1 MGRSHVPMNGTT
13 SGRLQP
19 LEDEGSFARV
29 FVIGEEAVPVEPRQH
44 VHLLEHIEERRHG
57 PPRQV
62 GVGCGAGFLTA
73 GVELAHE
80 EQRLDCGKRDP
91 ELADR
96 AVALLG
102 VKVQDDPVAMA
113 FQSAIELTAEHLPVE
128 EPDRDLAGWRVCQVL
143 VALELDP
150 LHRGEGD
157 SRGFVIL
164 QGAGLISFDLEVGLY
179 VVDIAGDP
187 IHVLAVAHVLELAQ
201 GQDEPVLLR
210 QPLGHVPDLP
220 AGLVGLLDHDGVE
233 RASCRRQVRHLLVVF
248 LIGPTVGPEVALAP
262 PQLVVAEVA
271 RNGVDPAAEVERV
284 VDPVHHPQGLHE
296 GLLGDVL
303 RQQSVPELASDQAE
317 DGRDVAPVKLLERVG
332 VTAAVGP
339 DEINVGRLAGACND
353 RCVPYFVHFIFRL
366 RQATT
371 AARVN
376 NRSGSFRACWGSPPC
391 SVSVTT
397 DVTPKLFSASQPGPL
412 LPVSRTTGTPA
423 AWARLATSPGAL
435 PKAVCSS
442 TRPSPVMTR
451 SAPRSLAS
459 NPAASTTR
467 GAPGTR
473 LASRKATRPAPV
485 PPAAPAPGM
494 SATLLPRSRWMTAA
508 SRPSAASSSR
518 TACESAPF
526 CGP

>member
-1 MGRSHVPMNGTT
+1 MIPDGFGLGPSQLPSQIRRQQRQGLLVAELSLALRSEV
-13 SGRLQP
+13 L
-19 LEDEGSFARV
+19 
-29 FVIGEEAVPVEPRQH
+29 
-44 VHLLEHIEERRHG
+44 LLE
-57 PPRQV
+57 
-62 GVGCGAGFLTA
+62 
-73 GVELAHE
+73 
-80 EQRLDCGKRDP
+80 P
-91 ELADR
+91 ETR
-96 AVALLG
+96 
-102 VKVQDDPVAMA
+102 
-113 FQSAIELTAEHLPVE
+113 PVE
-128 EPDRDLAGWRVCQVL
+128 ERLDRAFGHLQRLGDLA
-143 VALELDP
+143 
-150 LHRGEGD
+150 
-157 SRGFVIL
+157 I
-164 QGAGLISFDLEVGLY
+164 
-179 VVDIAGDP
+179 
-187 IHVLAVAHVLELAQ
+187 AHVLELAQ
-201 GQDEPVLLR
+201 GQGEPVRLR
-210 QPLGHVPDLP
+210 PPLGHVPGLP
-220 AGLVGLLDHDGVE
+220 AGRVGRVGL
-233 RASCRRQVRHLLVVF
+233 
-248 LIGPTVGPEVALAP
+248 
-262 PQLVVAEVA
+262 
-271 RNGVDPAAEVERV
+271 
-284 VDPVHHPQGLHE
+284 
-296 GLLGDVL
+296 
-303 RQQSVPELASDQAE
+303 
-317 DGRDVAPVKLLERVG
+317 
-332 VTAAVGP
+332 TAAVGP
-339 DEINVGRLAGACND
+339 DELNVGRLAGACDD

-376 NRSGSFRACWGSPPC
+376 NRSGSFRASWGSPPC

-459 NPAASTTR
+459 SPAASTTR

-518 TACESAPF
+518 TACASAPF